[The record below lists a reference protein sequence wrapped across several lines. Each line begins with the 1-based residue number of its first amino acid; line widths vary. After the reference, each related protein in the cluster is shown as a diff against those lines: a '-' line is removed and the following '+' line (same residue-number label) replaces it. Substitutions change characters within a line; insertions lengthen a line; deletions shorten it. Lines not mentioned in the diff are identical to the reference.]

1 MRFFSEWR
9 ADVNYAIENLI
20 LEVQGFGDEAKKRR
34 KKKRAQ
40 YLSPRKSKIK
50 KLRDDEKH
58 WAGLE

>member
-9 ADVNYAIENLI
+9 SDVNYAIENLI

>member
-34 KKKRAQ
+34 KQRRAK

-50 KLRDDEKH
+50 KLRDDETH

>member
-9 ADVNYAIENLI
+9 SDVNYAIENLI

-34 KKKRAQ
+34 KQRRAQ

>member
-34 KKKRAQ
+34 KQRRAK
-40 YLSPRKSKIK
+40 YLPPRKSKIK